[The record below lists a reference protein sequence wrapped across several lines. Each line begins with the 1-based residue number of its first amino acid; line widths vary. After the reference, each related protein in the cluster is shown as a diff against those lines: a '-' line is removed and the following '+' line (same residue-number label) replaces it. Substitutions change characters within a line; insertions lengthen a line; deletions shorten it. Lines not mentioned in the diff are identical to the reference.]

1 MIIYN
6 DIRFSTQSLKV
17 GSLRDSEENYD
28 NDSFP
33 DSAKN
38 RTNAKYFTLQNN
50 HSYRASTQFHPLTSK
65 KIFFK
70 FRYRYRFH
78 K

>member
-1 MIIYN
+1 MGKTYHNRNDNLYNN

-33 DSAKN
+33 DSAKS

-50 HSYRASTQFHPLTSK
+50 HVIEHQRNFIP
-65 KIFFK
+65 
-70 FRYRYRFH
+70 
-78 K
+78 